1 MAETIHIKL
10 PDGSEKEVPK
20 GTTALEIA
28 KAISPRLA
36 EAALVAK
43 VRPLSGNGSGM
54 RTGGAP
60 VAPQRPAGEAPAP
73 HSTAA
78 QVSANGHLIDL
89 SRPLEKDAE
98 LRILTEKDPE
108 ALEVYRHSSAHLLA
122 AAVLELFPETKLGHG
137 PATESGFFYD
147 FYRPTPFTPEDLEK
161 IEKKMQELVQ
171 QNLPYAREFLPRDEG
186 LERFKNEG
194 DFMKCHFIE
203 QFTRADEK
211 ISIYKTGKFLDFCR
225 GPHIPSTG
233 KIKAFKL
240 LNIAGAYW
248 LGDEKNPQLQR
259 IYGTSFFSKKDL
271 DAYLHQIEE
280 AKKRDH
286 RVLGKQLD
294 LFSIQELAGP
304 GLIFWHPKG
313 GIIRK
318 EMEDWMREQYLK
330 RGYSLVY
337 TPHVMRKQLW
347 QTSGHEG
354 YYAQNMFD
362 TMELDDAE
370 YRLKPM
376 NCPGHILIYKD
387 SLKSYRDLPVRLGEL
402 GTVYRYE
409 RSGVMH
415 GLLRVRGFTQ
425 DDAHIFCT
433 PEQIEDEMAACLE
446 FARDTLH
453 DFGFDQFVT
462 ELSTWD
468 PAQGASFVGSAE
480 QWQHATSSL
489 ERVLKRMGIEYKTI
503 PGEGA
508 FYGPKIDI
516 KLVDAIGRLW
526 QLSTIQFDFNLPA
539 RFGLEYV
546 AEDGTRKQ
554 PVMVHRALYGS
565 IERFFGVLIEH
576 YAGAFPVWLSPV
588 QVVVIPI
595 AERHVEYANKLAAM
609 LRGSAA
615 GSDSAELC
623 SAGRAGAPVPTQ
635 PLPLLSVRV
644 EVDARNEKMNAKI
657 REHAL
662 QKVPFM
668 LVVGDKEAEA
678 GKVNVRTRGKEKT
691 EDMSA
696 EEFGEK
702 VRNVIAS
709 RASSL

>member
-1 MAETIHIKL
+1 MAETIHIRL
-10 PDGSEKEVPK
+10 PDGSDRQVPK
-20 GTTALEIA
+20 GTTALEVA

-36 EAALVAK
+36 EAAIVAK
-43 VRPLSGNGSGM
+43 ISPNGAQAGES
-54 RTGGAP
+54 
-60 VAPQRPAGEAPAP
+60 APQTNSTRDRSDQSARRAPE
-73 HSTAA
+73 
-78 QVSANGHLIDL
+78 LIDL
-89 SRPLEKDAE
+89 ARPLEHDAE

-108 ALEVYRHSSAHLLA
+108 ALGVYRHSSAHLLA

-147 FYRPTPFTPEDLEK
+147 FYRPTPFTPEDLGRIEEK
-161 IEKKMQELVQ
+161 MRELVQ
-171 QNLPYAREFLPRDEG
+171 ANLPYAREFLPREEG
-186 LERFKNEG
+186 LERFKSEG

-203 QFTRADEK
+203 QFTRPEEK

-225 GPHIPSTG
+225 GPHIPATG
-233 KIKAFKL
+233 RIKAFKL

-248 LGDEKNPQLQR
+248 LGDERNPQLQR
-259 IYGTSFFSKKDL
+259 IYGTSFFSKKEL
-271 DAYLHQIEE
+271 DQYLEQVEE

-304 GLIFWHPKG
+304 GLIFWHPRG
-313 GIIRK
+313 GVIRK
-318 EMEDWMREQYLK
+318 EMENWMHEQYIR

-362 TMELDDAE
+362 VMELDDAE

-376 NCPGHILIYKD
+376 NCPGHILIYKN

-433 PEQIEDEMAACLE
+433 PGQIEGEIAACVE
-446 FARDTLH
+446 FARDVLH
-453 DFGFDQFVT
+453 DFGFDRFIT
-462 ELSTWD
+462 ELSTWNPD
-468 PAQGASFVGSAE
+468 ERASFVGSEE
-480 QWQHATSSL
+480 QWSFATSSL
-489 ERVLKRMGIEYKTI
+489 EKVLGRLGIEHTTI

-526 QLSTIQFDFNLPA
+526 QLSTVQFDFNLPA

-565 IERFFGVLIEH
+565 IERFLGVLIEH

-595 AERHVEYANKLAAM
+595 AERHVEYAERVASF
-609 LRGSAA
+609 LRGESLDFSVDRAQA
-615 GSDSAELC
+615 PPSP
-623 SAGRAGAPVPTQ
+623 GREDGADRLRQNFQGRGGVR
-635 PLPLLSVRV
+635 VRV
-644 EVDARNEKMNAKI
+644 EVDGRNEKMNAKI

-662 QKVPFM
+662 AKVPFM
-668 LVVGDKEAEA
+668 LVAGDKEAA
-678 GKVNVRTRGKEKT
+678 AAKVNVRTRGEEKT
-691 EDMSA
+691 EAMGV
-696 EEFGEK
+696 EEFREK
-702 VRNVIAS
+702 I
-709 RASSL
+709 SSLILERKPTL

>member
-1 MAETIHIKL
+1 MSDNIRVTL
-10 PDGSEKEVPK
+10 PDNSVKEVPK
-20 GTTALEIA
+20 GTTALDIA
-28 KAISPRLA
+28 KSISPRLA
-36 EAALVAK
+36 DAAIA
-43 VRPLSGNGSGM
+43 
-54 RTGGAP
+54 A
-60 VAPQRPAGEAPAP
+60 QIRPA
-73 HSTAA
+73 S
-78 QVSANGHLIDL
+78 NGNEPKLVDL
-89 SRPLEKDAE
+89 TRPLESDAE
-98 LRILTEKDPE
+98 LRILTQKDPE
-108 ALEVYRHSSAHLLA
+108 SLEVFRHSSAHLLA

-137 PATESGFFYD
+137 PATENGFFYD
-147 FYRPTPFTPEDLEK
+147 FYRPTAFTPEDLEK
-161 IEKKMQELVQ
+161 IEKKMAELVQ
-171 QNLPYAREFLPRDEG
+171 QDIPYAQEYLPRQEG
-186 LERFKNEG
+186 LERFKQEG

-203 QFTRADEK
+203 QFTKPDET
-211 ISIYKTGKFLDFCR
+211 ISIYRTGKFTDFCR
-225 GPHIPSTG
+225 GPHVPSTG

-259 IYGTSFFSKKDL
+259 IYGTSFYSKKEL
-271 DAYLHQIEE
+271 DEYIKQQEE

-313 GIIRK
+313 GIMRK
-318 EMEDWMREQYLK
+318 LMEDWMRDEYLR

-337 TPHVMRKQLW
+337 TPHVARRQLW

-354 YYAQNMFD
+354 FYAQNMFD
-362 TMELDDAE
+362 VMELDDAE
-370 YRLKPM
+370 YRMKPM
-376 NCPGHILIYKD
+376 NCPFHILIYAD

-433 PEQIEDEMAACLE
+433 PGQVEDEIGGCVD
-446 FARDTLH
+446 FAIAVLNA
-453 DFGFDQFVT
+453 FGFDKFQV

-468 PAQGASFVGSAE
+468 PNDRKSFAGSDE
-480 QWQHATSSL
+480 QWNAAQHAL
-489 ERVLKRMGIEYKTI
+489 EKVLDGRGIPYKTI
-503 PGEGA
+503 PGEAA

-526 QLSTIQFDFNLPA
+526 QLSTVQFDFNLPA

-546 AEDGTRKQ
+546 GEDGQRHQ

-565 IERFFGVLIEH
+565 VERFFGVLIEH

-588 QVVVIPI
+588 QVVMVPI
-595 AERHVEYANKLAAM
+595 AERHTEYANKVAAQ
-609 LRGSAA
+609 LREIG
-615 GSDSAELC
+615 
-623 SAGRAGAPVPTQ
+623 
-635 PLPLLSVRV
+635 VRV
-644 EVDARNEKMNAKI
+644 DVDARNEKMNAKI
-657 REHAL
+657 REHAM

-678 GKVNVRTRGKEKT
+678 DQVNVRTRGHEKT
-691 EDMSA
+691 ETIA
-696 EEFGEK
+696 TGEFVSRIKKLIDEK
-702 VRNVIAS
+702 APTV
-709 RASSL
+709 